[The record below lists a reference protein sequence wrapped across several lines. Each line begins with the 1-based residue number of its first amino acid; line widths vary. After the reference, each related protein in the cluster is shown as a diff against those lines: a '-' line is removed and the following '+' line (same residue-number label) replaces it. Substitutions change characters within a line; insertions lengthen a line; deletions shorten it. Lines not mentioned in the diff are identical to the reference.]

1 MLLLIKLV
9 RDTLRAV
16 RSYHQYCPIA
26 KALDVVGDRWTLLIV
41 RELLLQG
48 PCRYTDLQ
56 QGLPGIATNL
66 LAERLRDL
74 ERQGVISRE
83 EAPPPIAAS
92 LFRLTPRGLELEDAI
107 YELGRWGEPLMT
119 ERDSR
124 DVYRD
129 RWLALPV
136 RLFVKDA
143 LPDGPPVTIELR
155 PGAELM
161 TIDLRDGQVH
171 TRPGAAENPDLILTG
186 TPEQLVGVLT
196 GQLKLTTARNQGLS
210 AQGDARVLTRLR
222 PGPTRT
228 GALDA
233 AAHAERSQ

>member
-1 MLLLIKLV
+1 M
-9 RDTLRAV
+9 
-16 RSYHQYCPIA
+16 RSYKQYCAIA
-26 KALDVVGDRWTLLIV
+26 KALDVIGDRWNMLIV

-92 LFRLTPRGLELEDAI
+92 LFRLTPRGLELEDAV

-136 RLFVKDA
+136 RLFV
-143 LPDGPPVTIELR
+143 
-155 PGAELM
+155 
-161 TIDLRDGQVH
+161 
-171 TRPGAAENPDLILTG
+171 
-186 TPEQLVGVLT
+186 
-196 GQLKLTTARNQGLS
+196 
-210 AQGDARVLTRLR
+210 
-222 PGPTRT
+222 
-228 GALDA
+228 
-233 AAHAERSQ
+233 